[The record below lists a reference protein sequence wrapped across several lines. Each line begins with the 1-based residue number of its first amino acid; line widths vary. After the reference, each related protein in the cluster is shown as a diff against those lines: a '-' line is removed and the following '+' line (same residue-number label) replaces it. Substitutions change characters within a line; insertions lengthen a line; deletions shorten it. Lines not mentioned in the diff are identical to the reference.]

1 MSGIKKF
8 RSVLFAGAATLALT
22 LGAAPVFAQGQSH
35 QYSIGAENLGDAL
48 RAFALASGKDVVF
61 DPALVRG
68 KKTRGVEGQLSDD
81 DALSSLLAGSDL
93 MYQRTSTGGYV
104 VVVAKAETPKATP
117 AAITQP
123 ADDTTVVVTGFRS
136 SLRKAIT
143 LKKDA
148 IGVRDSIVAEDIGK
162 FPEANVAESLQR
174 IPGVSLS
181 RDGASNE
188 GQRISIR
195 GLGSQYAVTTINGMP
210 AHVTSSSNVGTS
222 TRDFNYDVF
231 SSDLFGRV
239 DFYKTPLAELEEG
252 GIGGVVDLQTPRP
265 FNNPTRTFRYAL
277 SSSYNTASKHLDPTG
292 SLIFS
297 DTWGDWGLLI
307 GVAHSESVNMKSGF
321 EATGGYNSSFRSNN
335 AVVTNPLTGSTGTGG
350 FNFTLDWDDPRA
362 AAMLPNRTAIDK
374 AFLPRFYRYYGAQ
387 NDRTRDG
394 LVTSVEYKHDKLD
407 VSFDFLGSDL
417 RDARDEF
424 TFGLPIRNS
433 ATTTAGRTGQ
443 PNGYPTHNGLV
454 PISVTVDPATNLL
467 TGTFGN
473 LDMLGESFYYND
485 ETIFAYG
492 DINAT
497 YQVNDKLKLTAQ
509 VGSSKSDAFYSDNRI
524 VSNLYGFTGT
534 IDYTSNHV
542 YPALT
547 TTGIDF
553 TDPSNYRD
561 FQAGFDWNREI
572 DKEKMAKFVA
582 DYDYSLPFGW
592 TGHLKGGIEYLD
604 TKKQKIKRNATPL
617 GTAQITSIGLAGM
630 QSMMIRSVPVDNL
643 VIGSGYPQEWAVF
656 PRAFVMGTMNP
667 NGKAMT
673 ISPDLSTSFTAD
685 EQIDTLFL
693 ESNFT
698 GHLFDRE
705 LRINAGVRDST
716 TTSGIDNYSKS
727 GTGAFVPNH
736 VEGGYRNV
744 LPSLSG
750 AYNLTDNLIW
760 RASWGKTVTRAALSI
775 IAANTVIPNIFNPVA
790 TSGNPNLK
798 PQISTNVDTDLEWY
812 FGHDGILSGGVFWKD
827 LRDTTT
833 SITTQVP
840 FSSLGLPDDALGPN
854 LQDPITHKVDPNLQI
869 SLQTYYNSGQQKFRG
884 FELAYQQTFSFLPA
898 PWNGLGALASYTR
911 VDTSGLNT
919 YYRTTDFAIM
929 PITQVPK
936 ENYSVTG
943 YYEKGP
949 FAIRFSYNYK
959 SRTIIETTNQGNDL
973 ERWQSPLGYIDANAS
988 WKFGKNLE
996 LRIDALN
1003 LGNALNYNYFYD
1015 VTGKYG
1021 DGRKTRM
1028 DYAKYDGRTIKIGL
1042 RGRF

>member
-1 MSGIKKF
+1 MSNKKKF
-8 RSVLFAGAATLALT
+8 KLALLAGAATLAFT

-35 QYSIGAENLGDAL
+35 QYSIRAENLSDGL

-68 KKTRGVEGQLSDD
+68 KTTRGVEGQLNDD
-81 DALSSLLAGSDL
+81 DALTSLLAGSGL
-93 MYQRTSTGGYV
+93 AFERTSAGGYV
-104 VVVAKAETPKATP
+104 VVAAKADTPKASP
-117 AAITQP
+117 AAAVQP

-136 SLRKAIT
+136 SLRKALT

-174 IPGVSLS
+174 IPGVALS
-181 RDGASNE
+181 RDGASAE

-210 AHVTSSSNVGTS
+210 AHVTSSSNVGGS
-222 TRDFNYDVF
+222 VRDFNYDVF
-231 SSDLFGRV
+231 ASELFGRV

-292 SLIFS
+292 SFIFS
-297 DTWGDWGLLI
+297 DTWGDWGVLI
-307 GVAHSESVNMKSGF
+307 GVAHSESVNMRSGF

-335 AVVTNPLTGSTGTGG
+335 AVITNPTTGATGTGG
-350 FNFTLDWDDPRA
+350 FNFTLDWTDPRA
-362 AAMLPNRTAIDK
+362 AAMLPNRTTIDK
-374 AFLPRFYRYYGAQ
+374 GFLPRFYRYYGAQ

-417 RDARDEF
+417 RDSRDEF

-433 ATTTAGRTGQ
+433 ATSATTTQ

-454 PISVTVDPATNLL
+454 PINVTVDPATNLL

-473 LDMLGESFYYND
+473 LDMLGESYYYD
-485 ETIFAYG
+485 DKTIFASG
-492 DINAT
+492 DINAVYKVT
-497 YQVNDKLKLTAQ
+497 DRLKITAL
-509 VGSSKSDAFYSDNRI
+509 VGASKSDAFYSDNRI

-553 TDPSNYRD
+553 TDPTNYRD

-572 DKEKMAKFVA
+572 DKEKIAKLVA
-582 DYDYSLPFGW
+582 DYDYNLPFGW
-592 TGHLKGGIEYLD
+592 TGHLKGGIEYVD
-604 TKKQKIKRNATPL
+604 TNKQKIKRNATSL
-617 GTAQITSIGLAGM
+617 GTAQIASIGLTGM
-630 QSMMIRSVPVDNL
+630 QSLMQRSVPVDNL
-643 VIGSGYPQEWAVF
+643 VIGSGYPQQWAVF
-656 PRAFVMGTMNP
+656 PRAFVMGTMDP

-673 ISPDLSTSFTAD
+673 ISPDLSTSFIAD

-693 ESNFT
+693 QSDFSGQVFE
-698 GHLFDRE
+698 RQ
-705 LRINAGVRDST
+705 LRVNIGVRDST
-716 TTSGIDNYSKS
+716 TKSAIDNYTKS
-727 GTGAFVPNH
+727 GSSAFSPHH

-744 LPSLSG
+744 LPSVSA
-750 AYNLTDNLIW
+750 AYNLRDNLIW
-760 RASWGKTVTRAALSI
+760 RASWGKTVTRASLSI
-775 IAANTVIPNIFNPVA
+775 IAANTVIPNIFNAAA
-790 TSGNPNLK
+790 TSGNPDLK
-798 PQISTNVDTDLEWY
+798 PQISTNVDTDVEWY
-812 FGHDGILSGGVFWKD
+812 FGRDGILSGGVFWKD

-833 SITTQVP
+833 STTTSVP
-840 FSSLGLPDDALGPN
+840 FSSLGLPDDALGPIF
-854 LQDPITHKVDPNLQI
+854 QDPITHKVDPNLPI
-869 SLQTYYNSGQQKFRG
+869 SLATYYNAGQQKFRG
-884 FELAYQQTFSFLPA
+884 YELAYQQTFSFLPA
-898 PWNGLGALASYTR
+898 PWDGLGALASYTH

-929 PITQVPK
+929 SITQVPK

-943 YYEKGP
+943 YFEKGP

-973 ERWQSPLGYIDANAS
+973 ERWQSPLGYLDANAS
-988 WKFGKNLE
+988 WKFNKDLE

-1028 DYAKYDGRTIKIGL
+1028 DYAKYDGRTIKIGI